1 MMNCR
6 YREEESTEGHL
17 GQAMGR
23 RSPVRSPGR
32 ATGRTFYSLRR
43 QARMESDDLVQ
54 QGSEANT
61 EVRERE
67 RERLLSPIS
76 LLSNL
81 IFSLRFWK
89 NLTTRESPPLQPPN
103 LRALLTSRP
112 TSRPSPRTSEIIT
125 TSRGPA
131 LLRLCPGKTDISRER
146 KYFFL
151 SQISSRPDGGPAGA
165 ERRAPAS
172 PEVLRHPRNISG
184 AGVPK

>member
-1 MMNCR
+1 MNCR
-6 YREEESTEGHL
+6 YREEEVTEGHL

-43 QARMESDDLVQ
+43 QARMETDDLLQ
-54 QGSEANT
+54 PGSEANT
-61 EVRERE
+61 EVRA
-67 RERLLSPIS
+67 RERLLS

-81 IFSLRFWK
+81 IFSLRFWR
-89 NLTTRESPPLQPPN
+89 NLTTKDSPPRQPPN
-103 LRALLTSRP
+103 LRALWTSRP

-125 TSRGPA
+125 TSRGLA

-151 SQISSRPDGGPAGA
+151 SQISSRPDGGPPSE

-184 AGVPK
+184 AGVPR